1 MPRNTD
7 NQYNYQSFQKVARF
21 SKEDFYKQAFVE
33 DCNTIRIKKEKVAV
47 KNLEKIFEATFRIC
61 TRKGFQGMTMRDLST
76 ESGLSMG
83 ALYSYFAT
91 KEELLNT
98 LQRVGNSF
106 ITRVMEECVAELTEP
121 LAKLRTILRT
131 HLFLSEMIQPWFFF
145 SYMEAKNLAK
155 KERENYIK
163 AELSTEK
170 VITDILVEA
179 EKENLLRTRN
189 HQIAASIIKA
199 MLQDWYLKRG
209 KYAKRGITVD
219 KYADI
224 VIEWVEVYYL
234 QTD

>member
-1 MPRNTD
+1 MPQNTD

>member
-1 MPRNTD
+1 MPQNTD
-7 NQYNYQSFQKVARF
+7 SQYNYQSFQKVARF
-21 SKEDFYKQAFVE
+21 KKEDFYKQAFAE
-33 DCNTIRIKKEKVAV
+33 DCNSIRIKKEKVAV

-98 LQRVGNSF
+98 LQRVGNTF
-106 ITRVMEECVAELTEP
+106 ITRVMHECVEEITEP
-121 LAKLRTILRT
+121 LVKLRTILRT
-131 HLFLSEMIQPWFFF
+131 HLYLSEMIQPWFFF

-155 KERENYIK
+155 KEREKYIQ
-163 AELSTEK
+163 AELSTEQI
-170 VITDILVEA
+170 ITDILTEA
-179 EKENLLRTRN
+179 EEAKLLRPRN
-189 HQIAASIIKA
+189 HQIAASVIKA
-199 MLQDWYLKRG
+199 MIQDWYLKRG

-224 VIEWVEVYYL
+224 IIEWVDAYYL
-234 QTD
+234 PTD

>member
-1 MPRNTD
+1 
-7 NQYNYQSFQKVARF
+7 
-21 SKEDFYKQAFVE
+21 
-33 DCNTIRIKKEKVAV
+33 
-47 KNLEKIFEATFRIC
+47 
-61 TRKGFQGMTMRDLST
+61 MTMRDLST

-224 VIEWVEVYYL
+224 VIEWVEAYYL

>member
-224 VIEWVEVYYL
+224 VIEWVEAYYL

>member
-1 MPRNTD
+1 MPQNTD

-224 VIEWVEVYYL
+224 VIEWVEAYYL

>member
-1 MPRNTD
+1 M
-7 NQYNYQSFQKVARF
+7 NYSSFQKDARF
-21 SKEDFYKQAFVE
+21 SKEDFYRQAFAE
-33 DCNTIRIKKEKVAV
+33 DCTSIRIKKEKVAV

-106 ITRVMEECVAELTEP
+106 IARVLNESVANVTEP
-121 LAKLRTILRT
+121 WVKLQTVLRT
-131 HLFLSEMIQPWFFF
+131 HLYLSEMIQPWFFF

-155 KERENYIK
+155 REREKYIQG
-163 AELSTEK
+163 ELFTEK
-170 VITDILVEA
+170 IITDILIEA
-179 EKENLLRTRN
+179 EKESLLRARN
-189 HQIAASIIKA
+189 HQIAASVIKA
-199 MLQDWYLKRG
+199 MIQDWYLKRG

-219 KYADI
+219 TYADI
-224 VIEWVEVYYL
+224 IIEWVESYYL
-234 QTD
+234 QMS

>member
-1 MPRNTD
+1 MPQNTD
-7 NQYNYQSFQKVARF
+7 IEYNYQSFQKIASF
-21 SKEDFYKQAFVE
+21 NKEDFYKQAFTE
-33 DCNTIRIKKEKVAV
+33 DCHSIRIKKEKIAV

-98 LQRVGNSF
+98 LQRVGNTF
-106 ITRVMEECVAELTEP
+106 INRVMQECVAEITEP

-155 KERENYIK
+155 KEREKYIN

-170 VITDILVEA
+170 IITDILIEA
-179 EKENLLRTRN
+179 EKANLLRTRN
-189 HQIAASIIKA
+189 HQIAASVIKA
-199 MLQDWYLKRG
+199 MIQDWYLKRG

-224 VIEWVEVYYL
+224 IIEWVESYYIPK
-234 QTD
+234 D